1 MGKLLTILHV
11 AMHEAIDSF
20 SQKDYQGGGSWLCLG
35 LRAGR
40 KAISGSVSG
49 DLGPPPMWRLS
60 GRWHMGTGL
69 EVELHNMAR
78 MNDPVSHSMTTTTVQ
93 IVMSVCGALAAA
105 PTMMHYDV
113 DTHGKRHS
121 ESMSTMCD
129 FPRCCHR
136 DDEDLRNT
144 SREV

>member
-60 GRWHMGTGL
+60 GRWHMGTGCIMTWT
-69 EVELHNMAR
+69 HMAR
-78 MNDPVSHSMTTTTVQ
+78 GIDVATE
-93 IVMSVCGALAAA
+93 
-105 PTMMHYDV
+105 MMR
-113 DTHGKRHS
+113 T
-121 ESMSTMCD
+121 
-129 FPRCCHR
+129 
-136 DDEDLRNT
+136 
-144 SREV
+144 